1 MNFISHQLVFKD
13 AFSDFKAVYEKDKSL
28 FDLEKEQTKKE
39 FNNNFKQ
46 IDEQFEK
53 LSTDIRQTNQVI
65 NYVCVQ
71 RTFID
76 CQEIKS
82 IINLGDI
89 TITSKKK
96 FSKFSKWLW
105 KKLFGWVIQD
115 YQK

>member
-1 MNFISHQLVFKD
+1 MNTISSQLVFKND
-13 AFSDFKAVYEKDKSL
+13 FSEFKTTYEKDKIL
-28 FDLEKEQTKKE
+28 FDLEKEQKQKE
-39 FNNNFKQ
+39 LDNNFKQ
-46 IDEQFEK
+46 IDEQLK
-53 LSTDIRQTNQVI
+53 SLSADIRQTNQVI

-96 FSKFSKWLW
+96 FSRFSKWFW